1 MDNFVSFFTNLSHQI
16 ASQTILGSW
25 DFGVNKNSLQIT
37 EILLW
42 HVLYHYFSENMV
54 TWFSL
59 ISDISGKSEIMKE
72 IYIYGLWRFQC
83 FLT

>member
-1 MDNFVSFFTNLSHQI
+1 MDNFVSFFTNLSRQI
-16 ASQTILGSW
+16 ASQTILRSW

-42 HVLYHYFSENMV
+42 HVLYHCFSENMV

-59 ISDISGKSEIMKE
+59 LSDISGISKIMKE
-72 IYIYGLWRFQC
+72 IYIYGGFNVS
-83 FLT
+83 